1 MSRIAIETLPNGLTI
16 IVEPMPHVRSVAY
29 DLSLPGG
36 LLLDQPESIGG
47 GSITQELIT
56 RGAAGLDA
64 FELSNRFDE
73 AGISHGESAG
83 FDRISFSGACLPES
97 LGKALG
103 LVSDMILR
111 PTLDEGEVPSIKAV
125 MLQDIA
131 SISDSPSRH
140 ASLAFD
146 QVYLSAPFNRPA
158 CGRAADI
165 ENFSGELA
173 RREWERLYRPEGAC
187 LSVAGNIERSEVLRL
202 VQELFGEWQGRGG
215 ELPKAGQLTS
225 GKSFFVRSPSEQV
238 QILVAYPSASF
249 LGDHYYAARVVN
261 VVLSGGMFGRLFVEV
276 REKRGLC
283 YAVYASHIGRGD
295 FGYVRAYAGTTP
307 DRAQMTLDVLMQEL
321 AGVRGT
327 VTAEELDRAKG
338 NLKASLV
345 MNLES
350 PGSRASANL
359 SEWWLTRRVR
369 TLDEIEAAVE
379 AVDRDAIDSYVTCF
393 PPAHASILTL
403 GTEPLMPESEEVE
416 LLV

>member
-1 MSRIAIETLPNGLTI
+1 MSRIAIETLSNGLTI
-16 IVEPMPHVRSVAY
+16 IIEPMPHVRSVAY
-29 DLSLPGG
+29 DLSMPGG
-36 LLLDQPESIGG
+36 LLLDQSETLGG
-47 GSITQELIT
+47 GAITQELIT

-73 AGISHGESAG
+73 AGISHAESAG

-103 LVSDMILR
+103 LVADMIVR
-111 PTLDEGEVPSIKAV
+111 PTLAEGELPSIKAV

-165 ENFSGELA
+165 EGFSGA
-173 RREWERLYRPEGAC
+173 AAQREWERLYRPGGAC
-187 LSVAGNIERSEVLRL
+187 LSIAGNIEQDEVLRL
-202 VQELFGEWQGRGG
+202 VHELFGEWQGQGG
-215 ELPKAGQLTS
+215 ELPRAGRLNT
-225 GKSFFVRSPSEQV
+225 GKNFFVRAPSEQV

-307 DRAQMTLDVLMQEL
+307 DRAQMTLEVMMQEL

-327 VTAEELDRAKG
+327 VTTEELERAKG

-350 PGSRASANL
+350 PSSRASANL
-359 SEWWLTRRVR
+359 GEWWLTRRVR

-379 AVDRDAIDSYVTCF
+379 AVDREAIDRYVACF
-393 PPAHASILTL
+393 PPAQASVLTL
-403 GTEPLMPESEEVE
+403 GSDPLMPESEEVV